1 MHPPLFKPHPKC
13 EKVVEELVACHNTKS
28 IAKYFGA
35 CNEFKTAL
43 DTCFRAEK
51 EERRQLNLQRA
62 REFEQ
67 DFKKEEQLRLSKVPN
82 DKS

>member
-1 MHPPLFKPHPKC
+1 MFLNNDIH
-13 EKVVEELVACHNTKS
+13 V
-28 IAKYFGA
+28 AKYFGA

-43 DTCFRAEK
+43 DACFRLEK
-51 EERRQLNLQRA
+51 EERRQLNFQKA

-67 DFKKEEQLRLSKVPN
+67 EFKKEEQRRLSKIQN

>member
-13 EKVVEELVACHNTKS
+13 EKVK
-28 IAKYFGA
+28 AKYFGA